1 MSNNKAF
8 IARQNTMS
16 SLLTSLQEAYNNYYK
31 AEVVDE
37 ETFADRLVGLKKA
50 AAAAAARYLN
60 NTLPLFVL
68 IGNRIVGK
76 TMADIEKDISQACRN
91 GCNFV
96 EYTVHKDLWPGYRGD
111 NVSLMKGEYYIYS
124 DVNKVR
130 NIILGAPSY
139 LEGLRSRLPGLR
151 ITFAE
156 AKSKDGVL
164 RVEVPISAA

>member
-1 MSNNKAF
+1 
-8 IARQNTMS
+8 MS

-31 AEVVDE
+31 AEVFVE
-37 ETFADRLVGLKKA
+37 ETFADRLAGLKKA

-68 IGNRIVGK
+68 SSKRIVGK
-76 TMADIEKDISQACRN
+76 TMADIEREITQACHK

-96 EYTVHKDLWPGYRGD
+96 EYTVHRDLWPGYRGD

-130 NIILGAPSY
+130 NTILGAPSY
-139 LEGLRSRLPGLR
+139 LEGLRGRLPGLR
-151 ITFAE
+151 ITFTE
-156 AKSKDGVL
+156 SKSEEGVL